1 MLRMQLKTAL
11 FMDIGQA
18 IIPINAHFDAVR
30 SLSNINLYT
39 SENGVD
45 LLSNFNHLFLEKVE
59 RWKII
64 SIFL

>member
-1 MLRMQLKTAL
+1 MLRMQLKTAS

-18 IIPINAHFDAVR
+18 IIPYAHFDVVR
-30 SLSNINLYT
+30 SLSHMNLYT

-45 LLSNFNHLFLEKVE
+45 LLSNFNHLFLEEVE